1 MKGMVINMKKLLSL
15 LLGLAMIMSL
25 MCGSVM
31 TVSAADPSV
40 TLPYSNIT
48 VSKGKTVTV
57 KAKVSGISNY
67 TLVWT
72 SSDKSIVTVTDE
84 GKITGVKKGSADV
97 TVSVKNTDA
106 SAKVRVTVGTP
117 VTGVTVSEK
126 SISLKAGSTYE
137 IKAKISPSNAS
148 DKALTYSSSNKK
160 VAEVSSDGII
170 TGVKSGSANITV
182 KAADGSGKKT
192 VIAVKVTARSK
203 PSGKTT
209 GTFDKNVTAKELTA
223 NMKVGWNLGNS
234 LDALGSGMSSET
246 AWGNP
251 KTTKAM
257 IDDIKAEGFNT
268 VRIPVS
274 WGRHTDKNGNVD
286 EQWMA
291 RVKEVVDYA
300 YKNGMYVILNSH
312 HDNEYYDIGGC
323 AKSDKTYKASEK
335 KMTKLWT
342 QIANEFKKYNEHLI
356 FETMN
361 EPRTEGSAK
370 EWTGGTG
377 AERDVVNNLNAA
389 IVEAIRATGGNNEY
403 RYIMIPAYAATSN
416 MGALR
421 ALKLPEDD
429 RIIVSVHAYSPYN
442 YAMNGSYS
450 KDFSDSDKKELD
462 KFFSDL
468 NSIFISKG
476 VQVVIGEFGATNKD
490 NEADRCLW
498 AEYYIKGAGKYGI
511 PCIWWDNNS
520 GTAKGSECFGI
531 YDRKTGEW
539 VFKELADTLVKS
551 AK

>member
-1 MKGMVINMKKLLSL
+1 MKKLLSL

-40 TLPYSNIT
+40 TLPYSSIT
-48 VSKGKTVTV
+48 ISKGKTVSL
-57 KAKVSGISNY
+57 KAKVSGVSKY

-72 SSDKSIVTVTDE
+72 SSDKSIVSVTDE
-84 GKITGVKKGSADV
+84 GKITGMKKGSADV
-97 TVSVKNTDA
+97 TVTIKNTDA
-106 SAKVRVTVGTP
+106 SAKVKVTVGTP

-126 SISLKAGSTYE
+126 SISVKAGSTYE
-137 IKAKISPSNAS
+137 ISAKVSPSNAS
-148 DKALTYSSSNKK
+148 NKSLTYFSSDKK
-160 VAEVSSDGII
+160 VATVSKDGVIK
-170 TGVKSGSANITV
+170 GVKSGSATITV
-182 KAADGSGKKT
+182 KAADGSGKKAT
-192 VIAVKVTARSK
+192 VTVKVTAGNK

-209 GTFDKNVTAKELTA
+209 GSFDKNVTAKELTS
-223 NMKVGWNLGNS
+223 NMKIGWNLGNS

-257 IDDIKAEGFNT
+257 IDDIKAQGFNT
-268 VRIPVS
+268 IRIPVS
-274 WGRHTDKNGNVD
+274 WGGHTDKDGNVD
-286 EQWMA
+286 EQWMK

-300 YKNGMYVILNSH
+300 YKNDMYVILNSH

-356 FETMN
+356 FETLN

-377 AERDVVNNLNAA
+377 AEREVVNNLNSA
-389 IVEAIRATGGNNEY
+389 IVSAIRATGGNNEY
-403 RYIMIPAYAATSN
+403 RYIMVPAYAATSN

-421 ALKLPEDD
+421 AMKLPDD
-429 RIIVSVHAYSPYN
+429 ERIIVSVHAYSPYN
-442 YAMNGSYS
+442 YAMNSGYS
-450 KDFSDSDKKELD
+450 KKFSDSDKKELD

-468 NSIFISKG
+468 NSLFISKG
-476 VQVVIGEFGATNKD
+476 VQVVIGEFGATNKGD
-490 NEADRCLW
+490 EADRCLW
-498 AEYYIKGAGKYGI
+498 AEYYVKGAAKYGI
-511 PCIWWDNNS
+511 PCVWWDNNS
-520 GTAKGSECFGI
+520 GDSEGGECFGI
-531 YDRKTGEW
+531 YNRKTGEW
-539 VFKELADTLVKS
+539 TFKDLADTLIRS

>member
-137 IKAKISPSNAS
+137 IKAKVSPSNAS

-160 VAEVSSDGII
+160 VAEVSPDGII

-192 VIAVKVTARSK
+192 VIAVKVTAKNK

-234 LDALGSGMSSET
+234 LDALGSGMGSET

-342 QIANEFKKYNEHLI
+342 QIANEFKKYNEHLV

-370 EWTGGTG
+370 EWSGGTG

-421 ALKLPEDD
+421 ALKLPDDD

-498 AEYYIKGAGKYGI
+498 AEYYVKGAGKYGI

-520 GTAKGSECFGI
+520 GTAKGGECFGI

-539 VFKELADTLVKS
+539 VFKDLADTLVKS

>member
-1 MKGMVINMKKLLSL
+1 MKKLLSL

-40 TLPYSNIT
+40 TLPYSTIT
-48 VSKGKTVTV
+48 ISKGKTVSL
-57 KAKVSGISNY
+57 KAKVSGVSKY

-72 SSDKSIVTVTDE
+72 SSDKSIVSVTDE

-97 TVSVKNTDA
+97 TVAIKNTDA
-106 SAKVRVTVGTP
+106 SAKVKVTVGTP

-126 SISLKAGSTYE
+126 SISLKAGSTYK
-137 IKAKISPSNAS
+137 ISAKVSPSNAS
-148 DKALTYSSSNKK
+148 NKSLTCSSSDKK
-160 VAEVSSDGII
+160 VATVSKDGVIKGI
-170 TGVKSGSANITV
+170 KSGSTTITV
-182 KAADGSGKKT
+182 KTADGSGKKAT
-192 VIAVKVTARSK
+192 VTVKVTAGNK

-209 GTFDKNVTAKELTA
+209 GSFDKNVTAKELTS
-223 NMKVGWNLGNS
+223 NMKIGWNLGNS

-257 IDDIKAEGFNT
+257 IDDIKAQGFNT
-268 VRIPVS
+268 IRITVS
-274 WGRHTDKNGNVD
+274 WGRHTDKDGNVD
-286 EQWMA
+286 EQWMK

-300 YKNGMYVILNSH
+300 YKNDMYVILNSH

-356 FETMN
+356 FETLN

-377 AERDVVNNLNAA
+377 AEREVVNNLNSA
-389 IVEAIRATGGNNEY
+389 IVSAIRATGGNNEY
-403 RYIMIPAYAATSN
+403 RYIMVPAYAATSN

-421 ALKLPEDD
+421 AMKLPDD
-429 RIIVSVHAYSPYN
+429 ERIIVSVHAYSPYN
-442 YAMNGSYS
+442 YAMNSGYS
-450 KDFSDSDKKELD
+450 KKFSDSDKKELD

-468 NSIFISKG
+468 NSLFISKG
-476 VQVVIGEFGATNKD
+476 IQVVIGEFGATNKGD
-490 NEADRCLW
+490 EADRCLW
-498 AEYYIKGAGKYGI
+498 AEYYIKGAAKYGI
-511 PCIWWDNNS
+511 PCVWWDNNS
-520 GTAKGSECFGI
+520 GDSEGGECFGI
-531 YDRKTGEW
+531 YNRKTGEW
-539 VFKELADTLVKS
+539 TFKDLADTLIRS